1 MGQWFLCQVTGEAG
15 ADCPIW
21 SSISAT
27 SRTEN
32 FRCTPKTGLCP
43 TAWWWWWHQVT
54 NPPCK
59 AGPPSKT
66 GLHPASCRTSF
77 SPAAFNKGKNSENTR
92 NANCL
97 VKKNIGEHK
106 ALNKD
111 TNICSFFQRMLSTHN
126 YLSQWESAGATILWK
141 AGQWLTPQQKSMC
154 LAFLKTLQL
163 PNPPVTVILLI

>member
-1 MGQWFLCQVTGEAG
+1 MLRDNIKASSGPRNHWQSAFRWNGSVVSLPGHRWSWCWL
-15 ADCPIW
+15 PYW

-141 AGQWLTPQQKSMC
+141 AGQ
-154 LAFLKTLQL
+154 
-163 PNPPVTVILLI
+163 